1 MAAHMLSKNVI
12 PGFGVAFFLCLLPA
26 TPKGNEMTTNNIRST
41 ITNIAGE
48 IESLGMLLADVSS
61 DVVQPDAH
69 RIGCMIRNR
78 ACDIKV
84 TVEEFTDG
92 GAS

>member
-26 TPKGNEMTTNNIRST
+26 TPKGNAMTTNNIRTT

-48 IESLGMLLADVSS
+48 IESLGMLLAAVSGDVE
-61 DVVQPDAH
+61 QPDAH
-69 RIGCMIRNR
+69 RIGSMISNR
-78 ACDIKV
+78 AFDIKAK
-84 TVEEFTDG
+84 VEEITDG
-92 GAS
+92 GAK